1 MLNQNYRVKFD
12 EIKSLI
18 FIPIFILLDV
28 LTFHVQAEK
37 LIKGKLNIDSTWSPV
52 VYLSIIPSFDQLYS
66 MSNQMIIE
74 SSEMD
79 EAGRFSF
86 ETDYLPA
93 ENYIY
98 RIHLSKKGDPP
109 ASLIIGGKDEN
120 HLFLIAN
127 NKCNLLIE
135 TQSEETLFGKVDING
150 FLPSKMLR
158 EIDEMVLFIDTANF
172 NSTSLKR
179 ELMEKALDEKL
190 RQFADTCSF
199 PLVALYAIYKSDF
212 ESNITE
218 NPNFYSRFLDKWK
231 DEKSPY
237 FEEFRKSI
245 PAENKKQNYSIL
257 FGLAGLFLGAIL
269 TFFILKRKPQKSE
282 PAEILTIQERKI
294 FLMIQSGKSNK
305 EISNELN
312 IEIST
317 VKSHVNNLYS
327 KLKINSRK
335 EILNI

>member
-1 MLNQNYRVKFD
+1 MIIKWLQIIGCVAILTQNINAASF
-12 EIKSLI
+12 
-18 FIPIFILLDV
+18 
-28 LTFHVQAEK
+28 
-37 LIKGKLNIDSTWSPV
+37 IKGRIDADSTWSPV

-79 EAGRFSF
+79 EVGRFSF

-127 NKCNLLIE
+127 NKSNLLIE
-135 TQSEETLFGKVDING
+135 NQSDESLFGRVKING
-150 FLPSKMLR
+150 FLPAKMLR
-158 EIDEMVLFIDTANF
+158 EIDEMVLFVDTANF

-179 ELMEKALDEKL
+179 DLMKKALDEKL

-199 PLVALYAIYKSDF
+199 PLVALYAIYKTDI
-212 ESNITE
+212 ESNIAE
-218 NPNFYSRFLDKWK
+218 NPNFYKRFLDKWQ

-257 FGLAGLFLGAIL
+257 FGIAGLTLGSIL
-269 TFFILKRKPQKSE
+269 TFFIMKRKPQKSE
-282 PAEILTIQERKI
+282 PAENLTIQERKI
-294 FLMIQSGKSNK
+294 YSMIQAGKSNK

>member
-1 MLNQNYRVKFD
+1 MNLTFSKQLKV
-12 EIKSLI
+12 LL
-18 FIPIFILLDV
+18 FILTV
-28 LTFHVQAEK
+28 CQNAMAEPF
-37 LIKGKLNIDSTWSPV
+37 IKGKVNADSTWQRV
-52 VYLSIIPSFDQLYS
+52 VYLSIIPSFGQLHS

-74 SSEMD
+74 SSKMD
-79 EAGRFSF
+79 EAGKFSF
-86 ETDYLPA
+86 ETGYLPA

-127 NKCNLLIE
+127 NKSNLLIE
-135 TQSEETLFGKVDING
+135 TLNSETLFGNVKIDG
-150 FLPSKMLR
+150 FQPARMSR
-158 EIDEMVLFIDTANF
+158 EIDEMVLFVDTANF

-179 ELMEKALDEKL
+179 ELMKKALDEKL

-199 PLVALYAIYKSDF
+199 PLVALYAVYKTDF
-212 ESNITE
+212 EQNIAE
-218 NPNFYSRFLDKWK
+218 NPGFYNRFLDKWK
-231 DEKSPY
+231 DEKSSY
-237 FEEFRKSI
+237 FEEFRKII
-245 PAENKKQNYSIL
+245 PRENVKPDYSIL
-257 FGLAGLFLGAIL
+257 FGFAGLILGAML
-269 TFFILKRKPQKSE
+269 TFFILKRKPIKPE
-282 PAEILTIQERKI
+282 PAETLTIQERKI
-294 FLMIQSGKSNK
+294 FSMIQAGKSNK

-317 VKSHVNNLYS
+317 VKSLVNNLYS

>member
-1 MLNQNYRVKFD
+1 M
-12 EIKSLI
+12 I
-18 FIPIFILLDV
+18 
-28 LTFHVQAEK
+28 
-37 LIKGKLNIDSTWSPV
+37 IKGLQILGFLTILTQHTNAASFIKGRIDADSTWSLV
-52 VYLSIIPSFDQLYS
+52 VYLSIIPSFDQLHS

-74 SSEMD
+74 SSEID
-79 EAGRFSF
+79 ETGRFSF

-120 HLFLIAN
+120 HLFIIAS
-127 NKCNLLIE
+127 NKSNLLIE
-135 TQSEETLFGKVDING
+135 NQSDESLFGRVNING
-150 FLPSKMLR
+150 FLPAKMIR
-158 EIDEMVLFIDTANF
+158 GIDEMVIFVDTANF

-199 PLVALYAIYKSDF
+199 PLVALYALYKTDF
-212 ESNITE
+212 ESNIAE
-218 NPNFYSRFLDKWK
+218 NPGFYNRFLDKWK

-237 FEEFRKSI
+237 FEEFRKTI
-245 PAENKKQNYSIL
+245 PHENVKQNYSIL
-257 FGLAGLFLGAIL
+257 FGLAGLFLGAIF
-269 TFFILKRKPQKSE
+269 TFLILKRKPQKSE
-282 PAEILTIQERKI
+282 PAEILTMQERKI

>member
-1 MLNQNYRVKFD
+1 M
-12 EIKSLI
+12 I
-18 FIPIFILLDV
+18 
-28 LTFHVQAEK
+28 
-37 LIKGKLNIDSTWSPV
+37 IKGLQILGFLTILTQHINAASFIKGRIDADSTWSPV
-52 VYLSIIPSFDQLYS
+52 VYLSIIPSFDQLHS

-74 SSEMD
+74 SSELD

-120 HLFLIAN
+120 HLFIIAS
-127 NKCNLLIE
+127 NKSNLLIE
-135 TQSEETLFGKVDING
+135 NQSDESLFGRVNING
-150 FLPSKMLR
+150 FLPAKMIR
-158 EIDEMVLFIDTANF
+158 GIDEMVIFVDTANF

-190 RQFADTCSF
+190 RQFADTCAF
-199 PLVALYAIYKSDF
+199 PLVALYALYKTDF

-218 NPNFYSRFLDKWK
+218 NPGFYNRFLDKWK
-231 DEKSPY
+231 NEKSPY

-269 TFFILKRKPQKSE
+269 TFLILKRKPQKSE

>member
-1 MLNQNYRVKFD
+1 
-12 EIKSLI
+12 
-18 FIPIFILLDV
+18 
-28 LTFHVQAEK
+28 
-37 LIKGKLNIDSTWSPV
+37 
-52 VYLSIIPSFDQLYS
+52 
-66 MSNQMIIE
+66 MIIE
-74 SSEMD
+74 SSEID
-79 EAGRFSF
+79 EAGRFRF

-127 NKCNLLIE
+127 KNCNLLIE
-135 TQSEETLFGKVDING
+135 NQSSETLFRSVEIGG
-150 FLPSKMLR
+150 FLPAKMLR
-158 EIDEMVLFIDTANF
+158 EIDEMVLFVDTANF

-179 ELMEKALDEKL
+179 ELMDKALDEKL

-199 PLVALYAIYKSDF
+199 PLVALYALYKTDI
-212 ESNITE
+212 ESNIAE
-218 NPNFYSRFLDKWK
+218 NTGFYNRFLDKWK
-231 DEKSPY
+231 DEKSSY
-237 FEEFRKSI
+237 FEEFRKSV

-257 FGLAGLFLGAIL
+257 FGLAGLFLGAIF
-269 TFFILKRKPQKSE
+269 TFFILKRKPPKSE

>member
-1 MLNQNYRVKFD
+1 MKKKACNFHQIIIGL
-12 EIKSLI
+12 SLS
-18 FIPIFILLDV
+18 FLSNTILSQ
-28 LTFHVQAEK
+28 TKISGQ
-37 LIKGKLNIDSTWSPV
+37 LNIDTTWQRV

-79 EAGRFSF
+79 ETGRFSF

-93 ENYIY
+93 DNYIY

-120 HLFLIAN
+120 HLFIIASNKSNLII
-127 NKCNLLIE
+127 K
-135 TQSEETLFGKVDING
+135 TQPDKSLFGNVEIDG
-150 FLPSKMLR
+150 FLPAKMLR
-158 EIDEMVLFIDTANF
+158 EIDEMVHFVDTANF

-199 PLVALYAIYKSDF
+199 PLVALYAVYKSDF
-212 ESNITE
+212 ESNIAE
-218 NPNFYSRFLDKWK
+218 NPGFYNRFLDKWK
-231 DEKSPY
+231 NEKSPY
-237 FEEFRKSI
+237 FEEFRKAI
-245 PAENKKQNYSIL
+245 PFEKKRTDYSIL
-257 FGLAGLFLGAIL
+257 FGFAGLLLGATL
-269 TFFILKRKPQKSE
+269 TFFVLKSKSKPQKSE

>member
-1 MLNQNYRVKFD
+1 M
-12 EIKSLI
+12 
-18 FIPIFILLDV
+18 
-28 LTFHVQAEK
+28 AEPF
-37 LIKGKLNIDSTWSPV
+37 IKGNVNADSTWQRV
-52 VYLSIIPSFDQLYS
+52 VYLSIISNFDQLHS

-74 SSEMD
+74 SSEID

-86 ETDYLPA
+86 EPGYLPA
-93 ENYIY
+93 ENFIY

-120 HLFLIAN
+120 HLFIIVN
-127 NKCNLLIE
+127 NKSNLQIE
-135 TQSEETLFGKVDING
+135 NQSDESLFGNVEIDG
-150 FLPSKMLR
+150 FQPARMLR
-158 EIDEMVLFIDTANF
+158 EIDEMVFFVDTANF

-190 RQFADTCSF
+190 RQFADSCSF
-199 PLVALYAIYKSDF
+199 PLVALYALYKTDF
-212 ESNITE
+212 ESNIGE
-218 NPNFYSRFLDKWK
+218 NPAFYNRFLEKWK

-237 FEEFRKSI
+237 FEEFRKAI
-245 PAENKKQNYSIL
+245 PVQSKKHNYSIL
-257 FGLAGLFLGAIL
+257 FGLAGLLFGATL
-269 TFFILKRKPQKSE
+269 TFFILRKKPQKPE

-294 FLMIQSGKSNK
+294 YSMIQSGKSNK

>member
-1 MLNQNYRVKFD
+1 MNLTFSKQLK
-12 EIKSLI
+12 ILL
-18 FIPIFILLDV
+18 FILTV
-28 LTFHVQAEK
+28 CQNAMAEPF
-37 LIKGKLNIDSTWSPV
+37 IKGNVNADSTWQRV

-74 SSEMD
+74 SSKMN
-79 EAGRFSF
+79 EAGLFSF
-86 ETDYLPA
+86 ETDYLPT

-127 NKCNLLIE
+127 KNCNVLIE
-135 TQSEETLFGKVDING
+135 NQSDESLFGNVEIDG
-150 FLPSKMLR
+150 FQPARMLR
-158 EIDEMVLFIDTANF
+158 EIDEMVFFVDTANF

-190 RQFADTCSF
+190 RQFADSCSF
-199 PLVALYAIYKSDF
+199 PLVALYALYKTDF
-212 ESNITE
+212 ESNIGE
-218 NPNFYSRFLDKWK
+218 NPAFYNRFLEKWK

-237 FEEFRKSI
+237 FEEFRKAI
-245 PAENKKQNYSIL
+245 PRENKRQNYSIL
-257 FGLAGLFLGAIL
+257 FGIIGLILGA
-269 TFFILKRKPQKSE
+269 TFAFFALKRKPEKPE
-282 PAEILTIQERKI
+282 PAETLTIQERKI
-294 FLMIQSGKSNK
+294 FSLIQSGKSNK

>member
-1 MLNQNYRVKFD
+1 M
-12 EIKSLI
+12 
-18 FIPIFILLDV
+18 
-28 LTFHVQAEK
+28 
-37 LIKGKLNIDSTWSPV
+37 NIDSTWQRV
-52 VYLSIIPSFDQLYS
+52 VYLSIIPSFDQLNS

-74 SSEMD
+74 SSKMD
-79 EAGRFSF
+79 ETGRFLF

-93 ENYIY
+93 KNYIY

-127 NKCNLLIE
+127 KNCNLLIE
-135 TQSEETLFGKVDING
+135 NRSSETLFGNVEISG
-150 FLPSKMLR
+150 FLPAKMLK
-158 EIDEMVLFIDTANF
+158 EIDEMVLFVDTANF

-199 PLVALYAIYKSDF
+199 PLVALYAIYKTDF
-212 ESNITE
+212 EPNIAE
-218 NPNFYSRFLDKWK
+218 NPGFYNRFLDKWK

-237 FEEFRKSI
+237 FEEFRKTI
-245 PAENKKQNYSIL
+245 PRENVKQNYSIL
-257 FGLAGLFLGAIL
+257 FGFAGLFFGSIL
-269 TFFILKRKPQKSE
+269 TFLILKRKPQKSE
-282 PAEILTIQERKI
+282 PTETLTVQERKI
-294 FLMIQSGKSNK
+294 FSLIQSGKSNK

>member
-1 MLNQNYRVKFD
+1 M
-12 EIKSLI
+12 I
-18 FIPIFILLDV
+18 
-28 LTFHVQAEK
+28 
-37 LIKGKLNIDSTWSPV
+37 IKGLQILGFLTILTQHINAASFIKGRIDADSTWSPV
-52 VYLSIIPSFDQLYS
+52 VYLSIIPSFDQLHS

-74 SSEMD
+74 SSEID
-79 EAGRFSF
+79 ETGRFSF

-98 RIHLSKKGDPP
+98 RIHLSKNGDPP

-120 HLFLIAN
+120 HLFIIAS
-127 NKCNLLIE
+127 NKSNLLIE
-135 TQSEETLFGKVDING
+135 NQSDESLFGRVNING
-150 FLPSKMLR
+150 FLPAKMIR
-158 EIDEMVLFIDTANF
+158 GIDEMVIFVDTANF

-199 PLVALYAIYKSDF
+199 PLVALYALYKTDF
-212 ESNITE
+212 ELNITE
-218 NPNFYSRFLDKWK
+218 NPVFYSRFLDKWQ

-257 FGLAGLFLGAIL
+257 FGLAGLFLGAIF
-269 TFFILKRKPQKSE
+269 TFLILKRKPQKSE

>member
-1 MLNQNYRVKFD
+1 M
-12 EIKSLI
+12 I
-18 FIPIFILLDV
+18 
-28 LTFHVQAEK
+28 
-37 LIKGKLNIDSTWSPV
+37 IKGLQILGFLTILTQNINAASFIKGRIDADSTWSPV

-74 SSEMD
+74 SSEID

-120 HLFLIAN
+120 HLFLIAS
-127 NKCNLLIE
+127 NKSNLLIE
-135 TQSEETLFGKVDING
+135 NQSNESLFGRVDVNG
-150 FLPSKMLR
+150 FQPAKMLR
-158 EIDEMVLFIDTANF
+158 EIDEMVLFVDTANF

-199 PLVALYAIYKSDF
+199 PLVSLYALYKTDI
-212 ESNITE
+212 ESNIAE
-218 NPNFYSRFLDKWK
+218 NPGFYNRFLDKWK

-245 PAENKKQNYSIL
+245 PAENKKQNFSFL
-257 FGLAGLFLGAIL
+257 FGLTGLFLGSIL
-269 TFFILKRKPQKSE
+269 TFFVLKRKPKKSE
-282 PAEILTIQERKI
+282 PDEILTIQERRI

>member
-1 MLNQNYRVKFD
+1 MIIKWLQILGCITILTQNVNAASF
-12 EIKSLI
+12 
-18 FIPIFILLDV
+18 
-28 LTFHVQAEK
+28 
-37 LIKGKLNIDSTWSPV
+37 IKGKIDVDSTWSPV
-52 VYLSIIPSFDQLYS
+52 VYLSIIPSFEQLYS

-79 EAGRFSF
+79 ETGRFSF
-86 ETDYLPA
+86 ETDYLPT
-93 ENYIY
+93 ENFIY

-120 HLFLIAN
+120 HLFLIAS
-127 NKCNLLIE
+127 NKSNLLIE
-135 TQSEETLFGKVDING
+135 TQSNKSLFEKVAING
-150 FLPSKMLR
+150 FQPAKMLR
-158 EIDEMVLFIDTANF
+158 EIDEMVLFVDTANF

-199 PLVALYAIYKSDF
+199 PLVALYALYKSDF
-212 ESNITE
+212 ESNIAE
-218 NPNFYSRFLDKWK
+218 NPVFYNRFLDKWK
-231 DEKSPY
+231 NEKSPY

-245 PAENKKQNYSIL
+245 PAESKSQNYSIL
-257 FGLAGLFLGAIL
+257 FGFVGLLLGATL
-269 TFFILKRKPQKSE
+269 TFFILKRNPQKSE
-282 PAEILTIQERKI
+282 SVEILTIQERKI
-294 FLMIQSGKSNK
+294 FSLIQAGKSNK

>member
-1 MLNQNYRVKFD
+1 MINKGLQILGFLTILTQNINAISF
-12 EIKSLI
+12 
-18 FIPIFILLDV
+18 
-28 LTFHVQAEK
+28 
-37 LIKGKLNIDSTWSPV
+37 IKGKIDADSTWSPV

-74 SSEMD
+74 SSEID
-79 EAGRFSF
+79 ESGKFSF
-86 ETDYLPA
+86 ETDYLPT

-135 TQSEETLFGKVDING
+135 NQSVGSLFGRVEING
-150 FLPSKMLR
+150 YLPSKMLK
-158 EIDEMVLFIDTANF
+158 EIDEMVFFVDTANF
-172 NSTSLKR
+172 YSTSLKR

-190 RQFADTCSF
+190 RRIADTCSF
-199 PLVALYAIYKSDF
+199 PLVALYAIYKSNF
-212 ESNITE
+212 ETNFAE
-218 NPNFYSRFLDKWK
+218 NPNFYNRFLDKWK

-245 PAENKKQNYSIL
+245 PNENKKQNNSIL
-257 FGLAGLFLGAIL
+257 FGIAGLLLGVLL
-269 TFFILKRKPQKSE
+269 TFFILKRKPKISE

-294 FLMIQSGKSNK
+294 FLMIQAGKSNK

-317 VKSHVNNLYS
+317 VKSHVNKLYS

>member
-1 MLNQNYRVKFD
+1 M
-12 EIKSLI
+12 I
-18 FIPIFILLDV
+18 
-28 LTFHVQAEK
+28 
-37 LIKGKLNIDSTWSPV
+37 IKGLQILGFLTILSQNINADSFIKGRIDADSTWSPV
-52 VYLSIIPSFDQLYS
+52 VYLSIIPSFDQLYF

-74 SSEMD
+74 SSEID
-79 EAGRFSF
+79 ETGRFSF

-120 HLFLIAN
+120 HLFIIAS
-127 NKCNLLIE
+127 NKSNLQIE
-135 TQSEETLFGKVDING
+135 NQSDESLFGRVDING
-150 FLPSKMLR
+150 FQPAKMLR
-158 EIDEMVLFIDTANF
+158 EIDEMVLFVDTANF

-212 ESNITE
+212 ESNIDE
-218 NPNFYSRFLDKWK
+218 NPGFYNRFLNKWK

-237 FEEFRKSI
+237 FEEFRKAI

-257 FGLAGLFLGAIL
+257 FGLAGLLMGAIL

>member
-1 MLNQNYRVKFD
+1 MIIKWLQILGCVAILTQNINAASF
-12 EIKSLI
+12 
-18 FIPIFILLDV
+18 
-28 LTFHVQAEK
+28 
-37 LIKGKLNIDSTWSPV
+37 IKGRIHADSTWTPV

-74 SSEMD
+74 SSELD

-120 HLFLIAN
+120 HLFMIAS
-127 NKCNLLIE
+127 NKSNVLIE
-135 TQSEETLFGKVDING
+135 NQNHESLFGRVDIKG
-150 FLPSKMLR
+150 FQPAKMLR
-158 EIDEMVLFIDTANF
+158 EIDEMVLFVDTANF

-190 RQFADTCSF
+190 RQFADTCTF
-199 PLVALYAIYKSDF
+199 PLVALYAIYKSNF
-212 ESNITE
+212 ESNIAE
-218 NPNFYSRFLDKWK
+218 NPGFYNRFLNKWK
-231 DEKSPY
+231 DENSPY

-257 FGLAGLFLGAIL
+257 FGLAGLFLGSIL
-269 TFFILKRKPQKSE
+269 TFYFLKRKPHKTE

>member
-1 MLNQNYRVKFD
+1 MEKKACIFHQIIIGL
-12 EIKSLI
+12 SLS
-18 FIPIFILLDV
+18 FLSNPILSQTKISG
-28 LTFHVQAEK
+28 Q
-37 LIKGKLNIDSTWSPV
+37 LNIDTTWQRV
-52 VYLSIIPSFDQLYS
+52 VYLSIIPSFGQLHS

-74 SSEMD
+74 SSKMD
-79 EAGRFSF
+79 EAGKFSF
-86 ETDYLPA
+86 ETGYLPA

-98 RIHLSKKGDPP
+98 RIHLSKKEDPP

-127 NKCNLLIE
+127 NKSNLLIE
-135 TQSEETLFGKVDING
+135 TLNSETLFGNAEIDG
-150 FLPSKMLR
+150 FQPAKLVR
-158 EIDEMVLFIDTANF
+158 EIDEMVLFVDTANF

-179 ELMEKALDEKL
+179 ELMKKALDEKL

-199 PLVALYAIYKSDF
+199 PLVALYALYKTDF
-212 ESNITE
+212 ELNIAE
-218 NPNFYSRFLDKWK
+218 NPGFYNRFLEKWK
-231 DEKSPY
+231 DEKSSY
-237 FEEFRKSI
+237 LEEFRKII
-245 PAENKKQNYSIL
+245 PRENVKPDYSIL
-257 FGLAGLFLGAIL
+257 FGFAGLILGAML
-269 TFFILKRKPQKSE
+269 TFFILKRKPIKPE
-282 PAEILTIQERKI
+282 PAETLTIQERKI
-294 FLMIQSGKSNK
+294 FSMIQAGKSNK

>member
-1 MLNQNYRVKFD
+1 M
-12 EIKSLI
+12 I
-18 FIPIFILLDV
+18 
-28 LTFHVQAEK
+28 
-37 LIKGKLNIDSTWSPV
+37 IKGLQILGFLTILTQHINAASFIKGRINADSTWSPV
-52 VYLSIIPSFDQLYS
+52 VYLSIIPSFDQLHS

-74 SSEMD
+74 SSELD

-120 HLFLIAN
+120 HLFIIAS
-127 NKCNLLIE
+127 NKSNLLIE
-135 TQSEETLFGKVDING
+135 NQSDESLLGRVNING
-150 FLPSKMLR
+150 FLPAKMIR
-158 EIDEMVLFIDTANF
+158 GIDEMVIFVDTANF

-179 ELMEKALDEKL
+179 DLMEKALDEKL
-190 RQFADTCSF
+190 RQFADTCAF
-199 PLVALYAIYKSDF
+199 PLVALYALYKTDF

-218 NPNFYSRFLDKWK
+218 NPGFYSRFLDKWK

-269 TFFILKRKPQKSE
+269 TFLILKRKPQKSE